1 MRAGK
6 LQWAIPA
13 TYCNVPIYLAYT
25 TAVATGRGIAFRDD
39 VYGRDGSVIS
49 PPHFGLKKSR

>member
-1 MRAGK
+1 MGV
-6 LQWAIPA
+6 PA
-13 TYCNVPIYLAYT
+13 PFWNVPIYLAYT

-39 VYGRDGSVIS
+39 IYGRDGSVIS